1 MPDSIR
7 ADVPKTDRELLLDV
21 HKDVQ
26 RLLESQEEMCGRM
39 DSQDAQ
45 IKELQNWR
53 WYIIG
58 GISILTFL
66 LVSFGRYIDL
76 GGKV

>member
-1 MPDSIR
+1 MTDSIR

-26 RLLESQEEMCGRM
+26 QLLKSQEDMCSRM

-76 GGKV
+76 GGKI